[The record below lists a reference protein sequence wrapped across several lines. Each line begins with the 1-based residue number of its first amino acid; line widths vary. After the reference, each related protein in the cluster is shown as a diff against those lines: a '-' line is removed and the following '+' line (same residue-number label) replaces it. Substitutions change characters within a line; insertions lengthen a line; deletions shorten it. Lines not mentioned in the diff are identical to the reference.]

1 MAIVTAAI
9 RQARLPALVLAAG
22 VIGRSL
28 LVASAG
34 QSCCK

>member
-1 MAIVTAAI
+1 MAIVTAAM

-28 LVASAG
+28 LVASG
-34 QSCCK
+34 GPSHCR